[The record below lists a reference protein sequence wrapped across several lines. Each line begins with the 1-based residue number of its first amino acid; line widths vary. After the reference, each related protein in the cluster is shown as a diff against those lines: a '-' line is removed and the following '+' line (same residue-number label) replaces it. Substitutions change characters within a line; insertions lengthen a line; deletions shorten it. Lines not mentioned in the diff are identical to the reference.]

1 MTDRSIRT
9 TRVGP
14 SGTGV
19 GVNEDELT
27 ALLAERVMGWKAA
40 PDRFMKPGRSWMPRW
55 RFQPFEELEDAFQL
69 LDRAAESFRLTS
81 DNHRGFTAEV
91 HIRGRHGMASG
102 VCKARMITTAIARA
116 LGLEDPANQA
126 RALDSG
132 ASTT

>member
-1 MTDRSIRT
+1 MTDRSVRT

-40 PDRFMKPGRSWMPRW
+40 PDRFMKPGRSWIPRW

-81 DNHRGFTAEV
+81 DNRRGFTAEV
-91 HIRGRHGMASG
+91 HVGGRHGMASG
-102 VCKARMITTAIARA
+102 VCKARMITTAIALA
-116 LGLEDPANQA
+116 LGLEDPANHA
-126 RALDSG
+126 RGLDSG